1 MTSVYGQWQ
10 YQKFSLLVLMEM
22 IHREARYMYTLTT
35 SDTHMTNIT
44 APVAQQETSSDFL
57 YLYQTCW
64 LLWVHLGMMIM
75 EVKVDQHIYF

>member
-1 MTSVYGQWQ
+1 MICVQLGAKVTRMLQPMTSVYGQWQ

-57 YLYQTCW
+57 YLYQVVTR
-64 LLWVHLGMMIM
+64 
-75 EVKVDQHIYF
+75 